1 MGCSGSK
8 VTFSG
13 ESFKYA
19 NAAHLLMRLVDA
31 EIDCDPNFKASLQI
45 ISALFNAP
53 APPNVNKDEYKKNQ
67 IISAF
72 GLLQNSTGNQGKE
85 LRWSTGRAEM
95 NSEVNFYERYITHG
109 VREFKAGIIET
120 NCLLSVI
127 TTIKPVLITRKIL
140 LVNQFV
146 NQFEASEDPLS
157 MTPTSAIEII
167 IILLAVL
174 LSKLGVKVGLLS
186 KLGVKVGGS
195 RRIKRGGAE
204 GGDDSCPLFAQVT
217 INGKTMEVPQH
228 IIERVK
234 SMNTSGGETVGET
247 TVSVT
252 VDGTTVQLPVEVVS
266 AYMKQVAP
274 QVAGGQKKK
283 KTTKPHK
290 IHTGPKGGKYYIKN
304 GRKVYM

>member
-13 ESFKYA
+13 ESFNYA

-85 LRWSTGRAEM
+85 LRWSRTGRAEM
-95 NSEVNFYERYITHG
+95 NSEVNFYERYIIHG
-109 VREFKAGIIET
+109 LREFKAGIIEK

-140 LVNQFV
+140 FV
-146 NQFEASEDPLS
+146 NQFEPDPLS
-157 MTPTSAIEII
+157 MAPTSAIKII

-174 LSKLGVKVGLLS
+174 LSKLGVKVDFLS

-217 INGKTMEVPQH
+217 INGKTMEGPQH
-228 IIERVK
+228 IIESVK